1 MIGEVIKMGKIK
13 KSEYIN
19 LDSINAKAFY
29 ELKANIQFQ
38 CADKESKVIMI
49 SSAEKNDGRS
59 TTAAYLSLVLAKSGK
74 KTILV
79 DCDQKNSNIHNIFEL
94 PNEKGLVNFLSGD
107 INLEAAVNTTRQEN
121 LTILTSGPLSL
132 NYAELFVSSKFDEL
146 IQSLKKD
153 FDYIIMDTSSLNDSS
168 DVVALSKYVDGSVL
182 VVKYGQTERKSAIKA
197 KEILQKANANI
208 IGIFLNKTN

>member
-13 KSEYIN
+13 NSEYLN
-19 LDSINAKAFY
+19 LDSINVKAFY

-38 CADKESKVIMI
+38 CAEKESKVIMI
-49 SSAEKNDGRS
+49 ASEEKKVGKS

-74 KTILV
+74 KTILI
-79 DCDQKNSNIHNIFEL
+79 DCDQKNSNIHNIFKL

-107 INLEAAVNTTRQEN
+107 INLESAVNTTKQEN

-153 FDYIIMDTSSLNDSS
+153 FDYVIMDTSPLTEGADA
-168 DVVALSKYVDGSVL
+168 VALSKYVDGCVL
-182 VVKYGQTERKSAIKA
+182 VVKYGQTERKSALKA
-197 KEILQKANANI
+197 KEILRKANANI
-208 IGIFLNKTN
+208 IGIFLNRTK